1 MTVSPWF
8 DRGLLSIV
16 ICRTKTVVPY
26 VLCITV
32 YILEAP
38 SHADE
43 LGAHRSIGLEV
54 RLQRPCN
61 IICGEGRFSA
71 RLTSKNA
78 NTSRLL
84 GYQRSIAW
92 LSTFFRYLQYLQA
105 CVDCLK

>member
-8 DRGLLSIV
+8 DSLNIV

-26 VLCITV
+26 VLCNTV
-32 YILEAP
+32 YILKAP
-38 SHADE
+38 PHADE
-43 LGAHRSIGLEV
+43 LEAHHYIGLEV

-71 RLTSKNA
+71 RSTSQNA
-78 NTSRLL
+78 NISRLL